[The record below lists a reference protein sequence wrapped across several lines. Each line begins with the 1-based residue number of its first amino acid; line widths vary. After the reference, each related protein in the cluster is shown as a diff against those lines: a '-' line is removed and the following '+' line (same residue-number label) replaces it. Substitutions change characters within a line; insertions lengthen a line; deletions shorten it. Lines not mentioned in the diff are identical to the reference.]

1 MLHAA
6 MEIIWAQKWKL
17 LPLAK
22 IKGKKTCF
30 RWSPCMIDYI
40 SAYKSQMAFMGLDLN
55 LITQE

>member
-6 MEIIWAQKWKL
+6 MKIIWAQEWKL
-17 LPLAK
+17 LPVAK

-30 RWSPCMIDYI
+30 RWSRFMIDYI

-55 LITQE
+55 LISQE